1 MHSFEHFE
9 RHIVRLVLVS
19 CSLTSIM
26 QQHKKRPTMRPEEMA
41 LLDISNK
48 LIKVLTCY
56 CLSLISM
63 STLEAQNFAQAPE
76 RDKIVL
82 NGEKVSLKQME

>member
-1 MHSFEHFE
+1 
-9 RHIVRLVLVS
+9 
-19 CSLTSIM
+19 
-26 QQHKKRPTMRPEEMA
+26 MA